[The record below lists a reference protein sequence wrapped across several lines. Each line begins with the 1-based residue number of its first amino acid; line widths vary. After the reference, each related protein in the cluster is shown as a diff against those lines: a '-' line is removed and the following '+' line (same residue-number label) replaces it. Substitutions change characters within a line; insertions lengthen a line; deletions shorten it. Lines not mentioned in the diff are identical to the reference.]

1 MRYLLLLLLLLP
13 VSKAA
18 IYLGTCEGWVFDQA
32 GNPVA
37 GAEVNVTVLNCQ
49 EGCFQQ
55 TRTDSGGY
63 YVVANL
69 NLPAGGEVRVDARKD
84 GAIGSNTGT
93 ADSYQAAEVNVSIC
107 QAPPKPQLQP
117 VQDTHNGSLIVL
129 NWTSE
134 QAAELYDVLRVQ
146 QVEYINVS
154 PSWLLHDLDFG
165 SYTWAVKTCN
175 GSCCSPWAS
184 DSFTVYNNPPPK
196 PQLQPVQDTS
206 NNSVW
211 LNWTESKDPDGDPV
225 YHNLK
230 FDGRIE
236 ANVSP
241 PVLKEGLSFGQH
253 TWAVQAC
260 DPWVCSGWSEDSFH
274 VINRPPSP
282 PVLKDQ
288 GPTSS
293 SQVVLEWTSGQDP
306 EGDQTYDEYW
316 FNGSLKSPAS
326 PPQIEKGL
334 LDFWFYEWRVRTCD
348 IHGACSPWVS
358 DTFIKYVCVCPPCPP
373 CRPSGDGGG
382 VCPPCP
388 KPCEE
393 NWVCEPWGPCLEP
406 GIQFR
411 ECIDLNQCNTT
422 CKKPPEWRRCQ
433 PPEKLEVKPAEVGW
447 WMILL
452 VLFGIFS
459 LVLLTVMLYLVLKR

>member
-117 VQDTHNGSLIVL
+117 VQDT
-129 NWTSE
+129 
-134 QAAELYDVLRVQ
+134 
-146 QVEYINVS
+146 
-154 PSWLLHDLDFG
+154 
-165 SYTWAVKTCN
+165 
-175 GSCCSPWAS
+175 
-184 DSFTVYNNPPPK
+184 
-196 PQLQPVQDTS
+196 S

-260 DPWVCSGWSEDSFH
+260 DPWVCSGWSEDSFQ